1 MILIF
6 RLRLTLKKFVVHLN
20 ASMDLRQPTIFPL
33 LGALIA
39 IALFLGTAYLWYGFW
54 QAEKMKFAVEE
65 SLQNT
70 ENSNVDSVVTTTPS
84 VVAATSTSGSENT
97 ASSSTTPVTK
107 PTSSLRTAVSPLTG
121 TLVLQEGDVN
131 LDVPYTSQAPQRDWS
146 APWQDA
152 CEEAAIL
159 MIDAYV
165 RGYGLS
171 PLSSKDELLRMV
183 AWQEERNWFT
193 SINAVDVQKFFVEYL
208 NYKRPVKIIANPT
221 VEQIKQFLNEGKPVL
236 ALAHGKTLGNKYYS
250 NGGPEYHAFVIRG
263 YTKDKFITNDP
274 GVNRG
279 ANFLFPIENV
289 MNSLRD
295 WNGGDVTNGQP
306 VIIVVE

>member
-1 MILIF
+1 M
-6 RLRLTLKKFVVHLN
+6 H
-20 ASMDLRQPTIFPL
+20 LRQQTIFPL
-33 LGALIA
+33 LGALLA

-54 QAEKMKFAVEE
+54 QAEKMKIAVEE
-65 SLQNT
+65 SVQI
-70 ENSNVDSVVTTTPS
+70 
-84 VVAATSTSGSENT
+84 
-97 ASSSTTPVTK
+97 STTPINTGQNTTSTQTTPTIPTISVT
-107 PTSSLRTAVSPLTG
+107 PTSTPSAKSTSTLRTAVSPLTG
-121 TLVLQEGDVN
+121 TLVLQAGDVN

-159 MIDAYV
+159 MMDAYV

-171 PLSSKDELLRMV
+171 PLSAKDEIIRMV
-183 AWQEERNWFT
+183 KWQEERNWFT
-193 SINAVDVQKFFVEYL
+193 SINAADVQKFFAEYL
-208 NYKRPVKIIANPT
+208 GYKKTVRVIENPT
-221 VEQIKQFLNEGKPVL
+221 IEQIKQLLNEGKPVL

-250 NGGPEYHAFVIRG
+250 NGGPDYHAFVIRG

-279 ANFLFPIENV
+279 ANFLFPIANV
-289 MNSLRD
+289 MKSLRD
-295 WNGGDVTNGQP
+295 WNGGDVINGTP